1 MTRTMIAADI
11 SLTHRATPIS
21 PVWSNVR
28 GFTLIELLVAMVIF
42 AMLALSGWQIMDSIS
57 RSRDRANVQLNQL
70 SELQYAYV
78 QLSQDFAQT
87 VNYVSVPAGITTAPM
102 GSTVGSGLGQAQP
115 GMTPTFVLTSNQ
127 ISMTRLA
134 SPDPRLNPPPVLA
147 RVVYLVDNGKLVK
160 QRFYQLNNPNETPA
174 TSVLLTGIKD
184 ATWSALTPEPV
195 SAFPDAQT
203 VQAAQT
209 QQPATAQNPTLPNAS
224 ASAQIDLTP
233 YRQLPKGVQLNFTY
247 HDEPM
252 VWRFALPEQAPSFVV
267 QPTNSPASAPNTP
280 NNPNT
285 PNTNGQNSGNDT
297 TQPPTNTTTN
307 PAPNTDTAD
316 GTAPCQGRDD

>member
-147 RVVYLVDNGKLVK
+147 RVVYLVDNGNLVK

-267 QPTNSPASAPNTP
+267 QPTNSSASAPNTP

-285 PNTNGQNSGNDT
+285 PNTNGQNSSNGT

-316 GTAPCQGRDD
+316 GASPRRGRDD

>member
-21 PVWSNVR
+21 PIGSTVH

-87 VNYVSVPAGITTAPM
+87 VNYVSVPDGITTAPM
-102 GSTVGSGLGQAQP
+102 GSTMGSGLGQAQP
-115 GMTPTFVLTSNQ
+115 SVTPTFVLTSNQ

-147 RVVYLVDNGKLVK
+147 RVVYSVDNGNLVK

-224 ASAQIDLTP
+224 VSAQIDLTP

-267 QPTNSPASAPNTP
+267 QPTNSSASAPNT
-280 NNPNT
+280 PNT
-285 PNTNGQNSGNDT
+285 PNTNGQNSGNGT

-316 GTAPCQGRDD
+316 GTAPRRGRDD

>member
-21 PVWSNVR
+21 PIGSTVH

-87 VNYVSVPAGITTAPM
+87 VNYVSVPDGITTAPM
-102 GSTVGSGLGQAQP
+102 GSTMGSGLGQAQP
-115 GMTPTFVLTSNQ
+115 SVTPTFVLTSNQ

-147 RVVYLVDNGKLVK
+147 RVVYLVDNGNLVK

-224 ASAQIDLTP
+224 VSAQIDLTP

-267 QPTNSPASAPNTP
+267 QPTNSSASAPNT
-280 NNPNT
+280 PNT
-285 PNTNGQNSGNDT
+285 PNTNGQNSGNGT

-316 GTAPCQGRDD
+316 GTAPRRGRDD

>member
-1 MTRTMIAADI
+1 
-11 SLTHRATPIS
+11 
-21 PVWSNVR
+21 
-28 GFTLIELLVAMVIF
+28 
-42 AMLALSGWQIMDSIS
+42 
-57 RSRDRANVQLNQL
+57 
-70 SELQYAYV
+70 
-78 QLSQDFAQT
+78 
-87 VNYVSVPAGITTAPM
+87 
-102 GSTVGSGLGQAQP
+102 
-115 GMTPTFVLTSNQ
+115 
-127 ISMTRLA
+127 
-134 SPDPRLNPPPVLA
+134 
-147 RVVYLVDNGKLVK
+147 
-160 QRFYQLNNPNETPA
+160 
-174 TSVLLTGIKD
+174 VLLTGIKE

-224 ASAQIDLTP
+224 VSAQIDLTP

-285 PNTNGQNSGNDT
+285 PNTNGQNSSNGT

-316 GTAPCQGRDD
+316 GTAPRQGRDD

>member
-147 RVVYLVDNGKLVK
+147 RVVYLVDNGNLVK

-203 VQAAQT
+203 VQAAQ
-209 QQPATAQNPTLPNAS
+209 NPTLPNAS

-233 YRQLPKGVQLNFTY
+233 YRQLPKGVQLNFNY
-247 HDEPM
+247 DDEPM

-316 GTAPCQGRDD
+316 GASPRRGRDD

>member
-21 PVWSNVR
+21 PIGSTVH

-87 VNYVSVPAGITTAPM
+87 VNYVSVPDGITTAPM
-102 GSTVGSGLGQAQP
+102 GSTMGSGLGQAQP
-115 GMTPTFVLTSNQ
+115 SVTPTFVLTSNQ

-134 SPDPRLNPPPVLA
+134 SPDPRLNPRPVLA
-147 RVVYLVDNGKLVK
+147 RVVYLVDNGNLVK

-224 ASAQIDLTP
+224 VSAQIDLTP

-267 QPTNSPASAPNTP
+267 QPTNSSASAPNT
-280 NNPNT
+280 PNT
-285 PNTNGQNSGNDT
+285 PNTNGQNSGNGT

-316 GTAPCQGRDD
+316 GTAPRRGRDD

>member
-1 MTRTMIAADI
+1 MIAADI

-147 RVVYLVDNGKLVK
+147 RVVYLVDNGNLVK

-209 QQPATAQNPTLPNAS
+209 QQHPTLPNAS
-224 ASAQIDLTP
+224 VSAQIDLTP

-267 QPTNSPASAPNTP
+267 QPTNSSASAPNTP

-285 PNTNGQNSGNDT
+285 PNTNGQNSSNGT

-316 GTAPCQGRDD
+316 GTAPRQGRDD